1 MVAQEEPRVDVDP
14 AAIGTFELAGR
25 ELPYVDLEE
34 APAIH
39 TRLRSGD
46 VQYVYQRS
54 FPLKG
59 HSAVMPE
66 AIAELQAKGCRILIV
81 ERNERYLVYVA

>member
-1 MVAQEEPRVDVDP
+1 MVAQEEAHVEVDP
-14 AAIGTFELAGR
+14 AAIGTFELAGS

-39 TRLRSGD
+39 TRLRVDD
-46 VQYVYQRS
+46 VEYVYQRS

-59 HSAVMPE
+59 HSAVMPA
-66 AIAELQAKGCRILIV
+66 AIAELQAKGRPILIV
-81 ERNERYLVYVA
+81 ERDERYLVYTA